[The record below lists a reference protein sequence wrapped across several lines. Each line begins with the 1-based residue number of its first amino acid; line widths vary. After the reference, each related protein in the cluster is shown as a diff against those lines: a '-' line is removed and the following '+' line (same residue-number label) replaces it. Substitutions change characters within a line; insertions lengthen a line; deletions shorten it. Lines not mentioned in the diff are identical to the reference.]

1 MLRDPA
7 VIDPRFEPLGD
18 KLPDRRQ
25 IRKLAK
31 AYGVATALLSAG
43 RQFGAA
49 RIRWLS
55 SLSILW
61 AFAGTN

>member
-43 RQFGAA
+43 PAVR
-49 RIRWLS
+49 RS
-55 SLSILW
+55 
-61 AFAGTN
+61 